1 MTPNGPPLFAGLD
14 PPASPSLVLEQ
25 KYLGQGYAPIAGV
38 DEAGR
43 GPLAGPVVAAAV
55 VLPVHICE
63 HSRLW
68 KVRDSKML
76 SEAGRDELYQVIVAE
91 SEDAAWA
98 LCDPGE
104 IDRLNILRASLEAMA
119 RAITALRV
127 PPAVCLIDGRDRP
140 PVRTPSVPVIKG
152 DRHCLSI
159 AAASIIAKVVR
170 DRIMT
175 ELHRQYPVYGF
186 NLHKGYPTPAH
197 KRALADHGPCPVH
210 RRSFRGVTP

>member
-1 MTPNGPPLFAGLD
+1 MVPVNLPLFAGLD
-14 PPASPSLVLEQ
+14 PPASPSLDLEQ
-25 KYLGQGYAPIAGV
+25 KYRALGYAPVAGV

-55 VLPVHICE
+55 ILPAHLGE

-68 KVRDSKML
+68 QVRDSKML
-76 SEAGRDELYQVIVAE
+76 TEAGRDALYQVILE
-91 SEDAAWA
+91 ECDDAAWA
-98 LCDPGE
+98 LCGHDE
-104 IDRLNILRASLEAMA
+104 IDRMNILRASLEAMA
-119 RAITALRV
+119 RAIALLAA

-159 AAASIIAKVVR
+159 AAASILAKVIR

-197 KRALADHGPCPVH
+197 KRALAAHGPCPVH
-210 RRSFRGVTP
+210 RRSFRGVMP